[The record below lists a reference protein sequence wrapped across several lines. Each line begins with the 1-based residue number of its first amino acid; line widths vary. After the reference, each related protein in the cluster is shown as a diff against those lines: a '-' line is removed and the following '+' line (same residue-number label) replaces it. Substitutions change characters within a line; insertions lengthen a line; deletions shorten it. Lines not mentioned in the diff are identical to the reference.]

1 MSWLKTVFNLAIG
14 AADKE
19 QKENKDRLTNTL
31 AAAKTI
37 AQQAEK
43 IGISPSNVSAVNA
56 AIKNGQIISTA
67 ANTAAFIAAE
77 KGTTNTAATTS
88 VYTQPDS
95 LVTQIA
101 KAIGLNVNLGAD
113 GKVTGSLSA
122 GTSASPAANAVD
134 NITLAISKYWWIL
147 VIVVGAVLIFRPGR
161 RR

>member
-1 MSWLKTVFNLAIG
+1 MSWLKTVFNAAIG
-14 AADKE
+14 AANKE
-19 QKENKDRLTNTL
+19 QKENKDRLTSTL
-31 AAAKTI
+31 ATAKSISEQAQALGIDPKNTSVINSLIKAGTI
-37 AQQAEK
+37 DNK
-43 IGISPSNVSAVNA
+43 PPV
-56 AIKNGQIISTA
+56 
-67 ANTAAFIAAE
+67 
-77 KGTTNTAATTS
+77 TNTANTTS

-122 GTSASPAANAVD
+122 GTAASPAANAVD

-147 VIVVGAVLIFRPGR
+147 VIVVGAVLILRPGR

>member
-1 MSWLKTVFNLAIG
+1 MSWLKSVFNAVTDSIKKDISREKKVVDNHMTNVYTAI
-14 AADKE
+14 AASIKDGTFKGTATDKA
-19 QKENKDRLTNTL
+19 KFISDM
-31 AAAKTI
+31 AAQGKSVIDGKLVDTSVA
-37 AQQAEK
+37 
-43 IGISPSNVSAVNA
+43 NV
-56 AIKNGQIISTA
+56 
-67 ANTAAFIAAE
+67 ANTS
-77 KGTTNTAATTS
+77 S
-88 VYTQPDS
+88 VYTQSDS

-134 NITLAISKYWWIL
+134 SISAAFAKYWWIL